1 MPGNII
7 CLLALYGCIPMVLY
21 CFTKYRPEKAVII
34 SFFGALMFLP
44 MAQLNIPLIL
54 YTKMTATAIGVMIAI
69 KVYDPDK
76 LEGAAIHPVDIPM
89 VFWCLSGFIASI
101 TNGLG
106 PKDGIQEAF
115 NTFTI
120 WGIPYLAGRLYFS
133 NAEGMKLLC
142 RAIFAAGLIYVPF
155 VLFELKMSPQ
165 SHRILYGYMQHDFS
179 QVIRGGGYRPMVFM
193 EHGIMLGT
201 WICMG
206 ALVGLWC
213 TITKAFPKKMWRA
226 PTLLLTVALAG
237 TAVVCKSSGALGLM
251 LLGLLVLVISWKLKI
266 GLLVWFLLMVPA
278 AYVGTRATGYWDGQN
293 LVNFITEKFS
303 EDRAQSLKFRFENE
317 NILVEKALQK
327 AVFGW
332 GGWGRSRVYD
342 EDSEEDKSTTDG
354 FWIIALGTRGY
365 FGLFSVT
372 LVLIMPTFLFLLK
385 CPPRL
390 WGKPEYAPIAV
401 ISLIPLLFMIDC
413 LLNGMI
419 NQVYIIFA
427 GGASGLL
434 AKYGIEALEDSG
446 RPEKDGATELP
457 ARHRGDL
464 RVPRHLGLLPIPGSE
479 KGGAS
484 AGPGVR
490 ALAKPALNE
499 NGLGT
504 RIGLA
509 EKGDGT
515 SGSSASSPSRQDVG
529 SFHLDAKVE
538 QGRRPNVNVRPLGIG
553 APRSLRN
560 PFNVLAGP
568 MPRGLGTLVEKT
580 SLEGQNKAASEAFR
594 DDRNMKRKVRGDLHG
609 T

>member
-44 MAQLNIPLIL
+44 MARLNIPLIL

-133 NAEGMKLLC
+133 NTEGMKLLC

-213 TITKAFPKKMWRA
+213 IITKAFPKKMWRA

-237 TAVVCKSSGALGLM
+237 TAVACKSSGALGLM
-251 LLGLLVLVISWKLKI
+251 LLGLLALVISWKLRT
-266 GLLVWFLLMVPA
+266 GLLVWLLLMVPA

-293 LVNFITEKFS
+293 LVNFITEKFN
-303 EDRAQSLKFRFENE
+303 EDRAGSLKFRFENE

-365 FGLFSVT
+365 FGLFSVA
-372 LVLIMPTFLFLLK
+372 LVLILPTFLFLLK

-427 GGASGLL
+427 GATSGLL

-446 RPEKDGATELP
+446 TPEADGATNP
-457 ARHRGDL
+457 SARHRGDL
-464 RVPRHLGLLPIPGSE
+464 RVPRHLGVLPSPGPE
-479 KGGAS
+479 KVGA
-484 AGPGVR
+484 GVR
-490 ALAKPALNE
+490 AHAKPALIE

-509 EKGDGT
+509 EIRDVA
-515 SGSSASSPSRQDVG
+515 SGSLASSPNRQNVG
-529 SFHLDAKVE
+529 SFHSHVKAE
-538 QGRRPNVNVRPLGIG
+538 QGNRLNVRPLGIG
-553 APRSLRN
+553 APRSLKN
-560 PFNVLAGP
+560 PFNILPGP
-568 MPRGLGTLVEKT
+568 MPRGLVKLVEKT
-580 SLEGQNKAASEAFR
+580 SFEGQNKAASEAFW
-594 DDRNMKRKVRGDLHG
+594 DDRDTKRKVRGEQHG